1 MKELPRRDRFALKN
15 RARADTTVD
24 ESDSSRRP
32 TMPITVIAK
41 LKVQPGKEAEF
52 EAAGKEMIATV
63 KIAEPGTLSYVLHKN
78 TKDPTEFIYYEVYQ
92 DQAAFEAHG
101 KTDHMKAFGGKI
113 GALLAGRPEIA
124 ILAEVARK

>member
-1 MKELPRRDRFALKN
+1 MSISLL
-15 RARADTTVD
+15 
-24 ESDSSRRP
+24 
-32 TMPITVIAK
+32 AK

-52 EAAGKEMIATV
+52 TTAAKEMIATV
-63 KIAEPGTLSYVLHKN
+63 RTAEPGTLAYILHQN
-78 TKDPTEFIYYEVYQ
+78 SKDPTEFVYYEVYQ
-92 DQAAFEAHG
+92 DQAAFESHG